1 MNKFLLTIF
10 CLFASFFSLEASR
23 SHPFASEEEAE
34 AYLALH
40 YDLGCEYYQKQDWRY
55 ASDEF
60 EKVIY
65 FFPSSETAAV
75 ASYYL
80 AICYFE
86 MKEYDFA
93 NTEFSSYLKASD
105 HPAYFEEAVYYKFCI
120 AEYFRSGQKKRFF
133 KVRYFPKW
141 ASAEDL
147 ALTIYDEVVAALP
160 NHPLTVCALYSKAD
174 LLKRIREYREAID
187 TYQMIIRRFPK
198 DEIVPACYL
207 NIADVYL
214 EQSRYEFQNPDIL
227 ALAELNARRFKAEFP
242 KDERGEIIDQRVSEI
257 KELYAKGLCDLGLFY
272 ERLNQP
278 AAAAIYYQSSIEE
291 FPETDVSAFCRSRL
305 ICLGYMLEEEEEE
318 KPSLPP
324 PTPPEPVAEMPS
336 PPIAY

>member
-1 MNKFLLTIF
+1 MSTKFSFFPF
-10 CLFASFFSLEASR
+10 CLFALFFSFSFSFSLEASR
-23 SHPFASEEEAE
+23 SQPFASKEEGES
-34 AYLALH
+34 YLACH
-40 YDLGCEYYQKQDWRY
+40 YDLGCEYYQKQDWRH
-55 ASDEF
+55 ASTEF

-65 FFPSSETAAV
+65 FFPTSETAAI

-86 MKEYDFA
+86 MREYDFA
-93 NTEFSSYLKASD
+93 NTEFSSYLKASE

-120 AEYFRSGQKKRFF
+120 AEFFRSGEKKRFF

-160 NHPLTVCALYSKAD
+160 NHPLTIRALYSKAD
-174 LLKRIREYREAID
+174 LLKRMREFREAID
-187 TYQMIIRRFPK
+187 TYQTIIRRFPK

-214 EQSRYEFQNPDIL
+214 EQSRYEFQNPDLL
-227 ALAELNARRFKAEFP
+227 ALAELNARKFKAEFP
-242 KDERGEIIDQRVSEI
+242 RDEGGDIVEERVCQI

-272 ERLNQP
+272 ERLGQP

-291 FPETDVSAFCRSRL
+291 FPDTHVSAFCRSRL
-305 ICLGYMLEEEEEE
+305 ICLGYMEEEEQEMEE
-318 KPSLPP
+318 TECLPC
-324 PTPPEPVAEMPS
+324 AS
-336 PPIAY
+336 